1 MERVNGILINDKYR
15 QYQSMVEITERD
27 RIFCRH
33 DLRHCI
39 DVARI
44 TMLLSYEEGVTL
56 DKELVYA
63 AALLHDI
70 GRARD
75 SHNHHIK
82 SAEMSEEIL
91 RKSGFSAAEAKTI
104 TEVIKN
110 HGNTDI
116 AEEKTF
122 SGLFYR
128 ADKLSRDCLNCKA
141 RGACYWSEDN
151 KNLSLT
157 I

>member
-1 MERVNGILINDKYR
+1 MERVNRILINDKYKY
-15 QYQSMVEITERD
+15 YQSVIEFAERD
-27 RIFCRH
+27 RIFCCH
-33 DLRHCI
+33 DLRHCV

-44 TMLLSYEEGVTL
+44 TMLLSYEEGVPL

-70 GRARD
+70 GRAEG

-82 SAEMSEEIL
+82 SAELAEEIL
-91 RKSGFSAAEAKTI
+91 RRSGFSYNEAEI
-104 TEVIKN
+104 VCQVIRN
-110 HGNTDI
+110 HGDI
-116 AEEKTF
+116 ETAEEKTF

-128 ADKLSRDCLNCKA
+128 ADKLSRDCLHCKA
-141 RGACYWSEDN
+141 RGACYWSDEK
-151 KNLSLT
+151 KNLALT

>member
-1 MERVNGILINDKYR
+1 MEIIEK
-15 QYQSMVEITERD
+15 D

-44 TMLLSYEEGVTL
+44 TMILGYEEGVSL
-56 DKELVYA
+56 DKEAVYA

-70 GRARD
+70 GRASSSRD
-75 SHNHHIK
+75 HHKK
-82 SAEMSEEIL
+82 SAEMAEEIL
-91 RKSGFSAAEAKTI
+91 RKSGFSYSETKTI
-104 TEVIKN
+104 IEVIEN
-110 HGNTDI
+110 HGNKDI
-116 AEEKTF
+116 AEEKSF

-141 RGACYWSEDN
+141 SGACYWSEDK
-151 KNLSLT
+151 KNLSL
-157 I
+157 II